1 MKEPALYIRLLLISG
16 VLNAVGQLTMR
27 WGARE
32 NKLPFSLHNLPA
44 WLMSSRW
51 WLLGLLLCW
60 SSGLFWA
67 VLVRN
72 VRLVIALPILAGTT
86 YVLTTIGAVAILAE
100 RPTPIQWAGLTL
112 VFAGTMLIL
121 VK

>member
-1 MKEPALYIRLLLISG
+1 MKESALSIRLLLFSG

-27 WGARE
+27 WGARGP
-32 NKLPFSLHNLPA
+32 KVPFSFHNIFE
-44 WLMSSRW
+44 WIGSSRW

-67 VLVRN
+67 VLVRS

-86 YVLTTIGAVAILAE
+86 YVLTTIGAVALLAE
-100 RPTPIQWAGLTL
+100 RPTPIQWAGLIL
-112 VFAGTMLIL
+112 VFAGTMLNL